1 MVNRLAGLVF
11 LGACGWGAVVLFL
24 CAVQLAGET
33 VAWVANGGLGRLPGW
48 SWPLI
53 AAVVLGLVWVAWERW
68 VWPGEVG
75 EEVERRG
82 EEPGAAVGGIGRPV
96 CPKGKPFQC
105 EVKYGSNAAD
115 APSGCG
121 GVVGTP
127 PGVGWGTGPHGVQGG
142 GQVVILPPGYKI
154 VPATAA
160 EGCGPACP
168 FCALDSNAAA
178 APVCGPAA
186 MAEFLDATT
195 KEREGRGGS

>member
-53 AAVVLGLVWVAWERW
+53 AAGVLGLVGVAWFRW
-68 VWPGEVG
+68 LWPGEVG

-82 EEPGAAVGGIGRPV
+82 EEPGAAAAPGMQATIPYRR
-96 CPKGKPFQC
+96 KP
-105 EVKYGSNAAD
+105 
-115 APSGCG
+115 
-121 GVVGTP
+121 
-127 PGVGWGTGPHGVQGG
+127 
-142 GQVVILPPGYKI
+142 
-154 VPATAA
+154 A
-160 EGCGPACP
+160 EGQEDP
-168 FCALDSNAAA
+168 

-195 KEREGRGGS
+195 KERDGRGGA